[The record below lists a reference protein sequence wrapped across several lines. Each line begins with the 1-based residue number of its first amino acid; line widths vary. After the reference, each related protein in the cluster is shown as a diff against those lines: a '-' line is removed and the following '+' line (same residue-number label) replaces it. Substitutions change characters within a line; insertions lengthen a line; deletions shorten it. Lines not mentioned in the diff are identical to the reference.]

1 MIDIEEVRSRYLSEQ
16 STYNNL
22 ARYVRDGLDTRLR
35 RLGLAYT
42 LDARA
47 KDVSS
52 LVKKAMRDGKD
63 YASPYDD
70 IHDKAGVRVVV
81 TYESSVRDVCGV
93 IEELFPGCI
102 PEDKKLRLPYD
113 KLGYLGVHYEV
124 TLAGALLIEEPT
136 DYHEKICEIQVH
148 TKAQNLWAGISH
160 ELLYKPAQ
168 LPEGN
173 AQRAI
178 YRLMALVE
186 IFDSETRRA
195 RAVILEQDGFQEA
208 KILDQL
214 ERQYFRF
221 TGRAYDHELS
231 LDMLTHLLPS
241 LSETEILSFATLISK
256 FVTNNDAKLENI
268 FTHYANDDR
277 CSPLLFQPESLL
289 VFERYQ
295 HDRYVLEDVWNR
307 AMPSEW
313 LDSLTSIWGDR
324 L

>member
-1 MIDIEEVRSRYLSEQ
+1 MIDIEEVRRRYLSEQ
-16 STYNNL
+16 STYVNL
-22 ARYVRDGLDTRLR
+22 ARYVNDKLDIGLR

-70 IHDKAGVRVVV
+70 IHDKAGVRVIV
-81 TYESSVRDVCGV
+81 TYASSVRDVCGV

-102 PEDKKLRLPYD
+102 SEDKQLNLPYD

-124 TLAGALLIEEPT
+124 RLAGALLIEAPI
-136 DYHEKICEIQVH
+136 DCQDKICEIQVH
-148 TKAQNLWAGISH
+148 TRAQNLWAGISH

-168 LPEGN
+168 VPEGDV
-173 AQRAI
+173 QRAI

-186 IFDSETRRA
+186 IFDNETRGA
-195 RAVILEQDGFQEA
+195 RAVILGQDGFQEA
-208 KILDQL
+208 KMLDQL
-214 ERQYFRF
+214 EHQYFRF
-221 TGRAYDHELS
+221 TGRSYDHELS

-241 LSETEILSFATLISK
+241 LSEHEISGFATLIGE
-256 FVTNNDAKLENI
+256 FVANNDAKLENI

-295 HDRYVLEDVWNR
+295 HDSYRLEDIWNQ
-307 AMPSEW
+307 AMPPEW
-313 LDSLTSIWGDR
+313 LDSLTSIWGAR